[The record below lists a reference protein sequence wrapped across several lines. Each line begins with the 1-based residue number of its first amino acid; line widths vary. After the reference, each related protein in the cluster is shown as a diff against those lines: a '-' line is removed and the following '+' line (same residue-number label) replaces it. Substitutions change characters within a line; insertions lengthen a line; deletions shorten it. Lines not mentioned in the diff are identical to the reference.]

1 MTETAEKVLACIVG
15 CELSIYTVLYGPD
28 RAVVTISN
36 ICSLLGLTR
45 YKARKA
51 LKELIEDGLIEY
63 TSQGNP
69 AVESYG
75 EYRELVYE
83 AMPPTNGYAL
93 TEMGFQDR
101 EFRKQYEA
109 WKKSMAE
116 WAEGREE

>member
-1 MTETAEKVLACIVG
+1 MTDTAEKILGCIVG
-15 CELSIYTVLYGPD
+15 CELSLYTVLYGPD

-36 ICSLLGLTR
+36 ICSLLGLTK

-51 LKELIEDGLIEY
+51 LKELIAEGLIEY

-69 AVESYG
+69 AVESCG

-101 EFRKQYEA
+101 EYRKQYED
-109 WKKSMAE
+109 WRKSMAE

>member
-1 MTETAEKVLACIVG
+1 MTETAERILGCIVG
-15 CELSIYTVLYGPD
+15 CELSLYTVLYGPD
-28 RAVVTISN
+28 RAVVSISN
-36 ICSLLGLTR
+36 ICSLLGLTK

-51 LKELIEDGLIEY
+51 LKELIADGLIEY

-69 AVESYG
+69 AVVSCG

-93 TEMGFQDR
+93 TEKGFRSDAYK
-101 EFRKQYEA
+101 EQYEA